1 MNIQASKPTMAVS
14 TAEYRAALREDFYS
28 FLVRCFVDLN
38 STAAFLPNWHIE
50 ALAAKLSEVRNGK
63 TRRLIINIPPRH
75 LKSLAASIALPAWL
89 LGHDP
94 TLAIINVTYGQEL
107 SDKFARD
114 CRAIL
119 QSAWY
124 QSVFATR
131 LASSRSSLG
140 ELVTSRGGFRMATSV
155 GGVLTGRG
163 ADVII
168 IDDPSKPTDAM
179 SESRRT
185 AANEWF
191 DGTLYSRL
199 NDKTKGAIVIVMQR
213 LHEDDLV
220 GHVLKKEGFEIVS
233 FPAIAETDEVF
244 DVETPFGRR
253 RFERRAGAPLH
264 PDRESLETLERIRA
278 TIGDYNFAGQYQQRP
293 APAGG
298 GMIKEAWFKRY
309 RPGDQPASFDQIL
322 QSWDTASKPTELAD
336 YSVCT
341 TWGLIE
347 SNFYLL
353 DVYRRKVDFPSLKR
367 AVVELSQRF
376 QSSTILIEDK
386 ASGTQLIQDLRESG
400 LSRVQPFAPD
410 GDKIMRLHA
419 QSATIEGG
427 FVHLPT
433 EASWVADY
441 VRELTTFPAA
451 RHDDQVELDL
461 PGARLDETATAGI
474 GDPRALSKRN
484 GAPPAAGRARDGPI
498 ESAAR
503 HNTCLYDERA
513 NDLRLRRPRDG
524 AARGRAPALGRGI
537 CSCVRGLINKVGQ
550 VPQANGNP
558 DLCPVIE
565 VLWHKSVPSV
575 TPQADANSDPRTSGL
590 LGFLRA
596 QLLLRI

>member
-1 MNIQASKPTMAVS
+1 MNFRASHPSAPFS
-14 TAEYRAALREDFYS
+14 TAEFRAALREDFYS
-28 FLVRCFVDLN
+28 FMVRCFADLN
-38 STAAFLPNWHIE
+38 SSDSFLTNWHIE
-50 ALAAKLSEVRNGK
+50 AMAAKLSAVRNGQ
-63 TRRLIINIPPRH
+63 TRRLVINIPPRH

-124 QSVFATR
+124 QSVFTTR
-131 LASSRSSLG
+131 LASARSSLG
-140 ELVTSRGGFRMATSV
+140 QLVTSRGGFRMATSV

-163 ADVII
+163 ADLII
-168 IDDPSKPTDAM
+168 IDDPLKPTDAM
-179 SESRRT
+179 SESRRA

-278 TIGDYNFAGQYQQRP
+278 TIGEYNFAGQYQQRP

-298 GMIKEAWFKRY
+298 GMVKEAWFKRY
-309 RPGDQPASFDQIL
+309 RPGDQPARFDQIL

-341 TWGLIE
+341 TWGLKGA
-347 SNFYLL
+347 NFYLL

-367 AVVELSQRF
+367 AVIELSLRF
-376 QSSTILIEDK
+376 QPSTILIEDK
-386 ASGTQLIQDLRESG
+386 ASGTQLIQDRRESG
-400 LSRVQPFAPD
+400 FSRVQPFAPD

-419 QSATIEGG
+419 QSASIEGG

-433 EASWVADY
+433 EAPWVADY
-441 VRELTTFPAA
+441 VGELTTFPAA
-451 RHDDQVELDL
+451 RHDDQVDSTSQALAWTKL
-461 PGARLDETATAGI
+461 RPPGWGWFEYMRM
-474 GDPRALSKRN
+474 LSEEASCLRPSPKVRFRVAN
-484 GAPPAAGRARDGPI
+484 GSSHVQGPSGRIYMVRDG
-498 ESAAR
+498 
-503 HNTCLYDERA
+503 
-513 NDLRLRRPRDG
+513 
-524 AARGRAPALGRGI
+524 
-537 CSCVRGLINKVGQ
+537 
-550 VPQANGNP
+550 
-558 DLCPVIE
+558 VIE
-565 VLWHKSVPSV
+565 VEED
-575 TPQADANSDPRTSGL
+575 DAPL
-590 LGFLRA
+590 LRA
-596 QLLLRI
+596 AGFTRLG